1 MLINLCTTG
10 VSLFLSFA
18 LTQRFTQDISMDEEE
33 KSENEHRYNMV
44 LASIIGIALFSS
56 FIGKYVSTM
65 IFMRINKRIHCK
77 IVDSVLRTNMLFF
90 EQNTQGRILNRFS
103 KDIQTLD
110 YLVFDFLEMIDYFVK
125 CILSIIMVIVVI
137 PWLTVV
143 VIFSLLYLVNLR
155 KKCVLATQDPI
166 RLKTVLMSPVN
177 SLIQDTVNGLPTVRC
192 MN

>member
-1 MLINLCTTG
+1 M
-10 VSLFLSFA
+10 
-18 LTQRFTQDISMDEEE
+18 SMDEEE
-33 KSENEHRYNMV
+33 KSENEHRYNIV

-65 IFMRINKRIHCK
+65 IFMRINKRIHK
-77 IVDSVLRTNMLFF
+77 RIVDSVLRTSMLFF

-110 YLVFDFLEMIDYFVK
+110 YLVFDFLEMVDYFVK
-125 CILSIIMVIVVI
+125 CFLSIGMVIVVI

-143 VIFSLLYLVNLR
+143 VIFSLIYLVNLR